1 MELKKLKNI
10 LEAILLS
17 VDKPMDVRHIEN
29 LFELDEDRP
38 SRDEIRQALNELE
51 GDYDG
56 RGMQLKQVSS
66 GYRMQIPEDYATWV
80 ARLWEEK
87 PPRYSRALLE
97 TLVLIAYRQPIT
109 RGEIEEIRGVSVS
122 TNIVKTLSEREWIRV
137 LGHKDVP
144 GKPSMYGTTRE
155 FLDYFNLKTLDELP
169 ALSEI
174 KDLDK
179 IHPELGLEE
188 GVDDES
194 QDMPEQAAQAD
205 SVEIEAPEAEA
216 PEIEEGQQEALSDA
230 SESDDSAPDEH
241 AEGKD
246 EAEPEA
252 QVS

>member
-17 VDKPMDVRHIEN
+17 ADKPMDVRHIEN

-205 SVEIEAPEAEA
+205 SVEIEAPEAE
-216 PEIEEGQQEALSDA
+216 EGQQEALSDA